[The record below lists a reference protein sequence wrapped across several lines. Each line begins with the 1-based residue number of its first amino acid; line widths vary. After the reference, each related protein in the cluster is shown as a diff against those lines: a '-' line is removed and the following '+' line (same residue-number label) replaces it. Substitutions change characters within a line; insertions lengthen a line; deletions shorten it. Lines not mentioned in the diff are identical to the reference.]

1 MYLLFRL
8 IMNIILYF
16 DKNKQYKII
25 KDNNIIFIYEINK
38 DDYLNLIIAMHFFR
52 KSAQSTF

>member
-38 DDYLNLIIAMHFFR
+38 DDYLNLIIAKHFLE